1 MECCHQTANGTRGE
15 GPWWGGGG
23 ETGDRRT
30 SKRETEAD
38 RGGEGRQIPKRMA
51 EGQLEEVQTDVQ
63 QTDQLG
69 VILRRNQAVFGH
81 MGRGWMV
88 RRWAD
93 RGEDRPGVKRTMG

>member
-1 MECCHQTANGTRGE
+1 MVGGRGRNGRQEDVQE
-15 GPWWGGGG
+15 GDGRRTGGG
-23 ETGDRRT
+23 
-30 SKRETEAD
+30 
-38 RGGEGRQIPKRMA
+38 GRQIPKRMA